1 MQLFIAIV
9 RFFPVLIFFMTFV
22 SLKWAIAL
30 YIFFSF
36 LVPVVSLP
44 ILPFSLLTLVM
55 VLRIVYEIISR
66 KKNPDFRP
74 LIPYAFLMTFQL
86 LMIPFQ
92 SNGMPQSLQFSSW
105 RIELLTGMFV
115 PVILWWVVSS
125 DRSSS
130 RLISGLF
137 CVMIAVTGLY
147 GLFLTQTVGVN
158 PYITLVNLIEG
169 RTDFMENWLSA
180 EDRLF
185 GRSSSM
191 FDHPM
196 RWGLFLDMS
205 LCFLLAVKNRLK
217 KWLFG
222 FLIALVLINIVVCGV
237 RTSLATAMAVIAY
250 YMFRNMSFR
259 TILYAFISFALVLLI
274 VYSNDNLLNYVAS
287 IFDLSG
293 KKTDVNGSSL
303 DMRLSQLNA
312 VFSVIRDHEMLG
324 NGYGWVSYYLSV
336 YGNHPVLYAF
346 ESLLYVIL
354 CQSGFIGLFLWIIF
368 GVFSLAVPRMV
379 LTNKKKCIVTDCI
392 FFAYIIYCLLTGDYA
407 YMRMYYVFYVSII
420 GIYYIEEKN
429 RKEKVLFLLSV
440 INKKIRRYGMEA
452 SSDSVLSSSVPSVQG
467 K

>member
-9 RFFPVLIFFMTFV
+9 RFSPVLIFLLTFI

-36 LVPVVSLP
+36 LVPVISLP
-44 ILPFSLLTLVM
+44 ILPFSFLTLVM
-55 VLRIVYEIISR
+55 VLRIVYEISSSG
-66 KKNPDFRP
+66 KKPDFHP

-92 SNGMPQSLQFSSW
+92 SSGMPQSLQFSSW
-105 RIELLTGMFV
+105 RIELFTGLFV
-115 PVILWWVVSS
+115 PVVLWWVLSS
-125 DRSSS
+125 DKSSP
-130 RLISGLF
+130 RLITGMI
-137 CVMIAVTGLY
+137 CVMIVVTGLY

-169 RTDFMENWLSA
+169 RTDFMEEWLSA
-180 EDRLF
+180 DDRLF

-196 RWGLFLDMS
+196 RWGFFLDMA
-205 LCFLLAVKNRLK
+205 LCFLLAVKDNMK
-217 KWLFG
+217 KWLFI
-222 FLIALVLINIVVCGV
+222 FLVALVLVNIVVCGV
-237 RTSLATAMAVIAY
+237 RTSLATAMVVMAY

-259 TILYAFISFALVLLI
+259 TILYAFISFAILLVI

-303 DMRLSQLNA
+303 DLRLSQFNA
-312 VFSVIRDHEMLG
+312 VFSVIRDHEMFG

-336 YGNHPVLYAF
+336 NGNHPVLYAF
-346 ESLLYVIL
+346 ESLLYIIL

-368 GVFSLAVPRMV
+368 SVFSLTVPRMV
-379 LTNKKKCIVTDCI
+379 LSNKKKCIVTDCI
-392 FFAYIIYCLLTGDYA
+392 FIAYIIYCLLTGDYA
-407 YMRMYYVFYVSII
+407 FMRMYYVFYVSII
-420 GIYYIEEKN
+420 GIYYAEQKN
-429 RKEKVLFLLSV
+429 KKEKVLFLLSV